1 MSSWSELEHQFT
13 ETKLITPSLQLLSFV
28 FKDSFIQIWSVG
40 SDYIQ
45 CSLQETEK
53 RRRGYPSAQS
63 ALLLLICVFLKNL
76 FTMGI
81 LKKFLETSILY
92 LDTFSNV
99 WAIPESSVI
108 QFKHGTAF
116 CQALIFRMKQKETQ
130 PKSKVK
136 NMLKKRNRKC
146 HVTKKA
152 QTTLKFGRVNREVT
166 SSVYHSLI

>member
-1 MSSWSELEHQFT
+1 MHNACIRFSEFQIKRKTVLSKHELVNELTEWRMSSWSELEHQFT

-28 FKDSFIQIWSVG
+28 FKASFIQIWSVG

-45 CSLQETEK
+45 WSLQETEK

-63 ALLLLICVFLKNL
+63 ALLPLICVFLKNL

-99 WAIPESSVI
+99 WPIPESSVI

-116 CQALIFRMKQKETQ
+116 FQALKFHRSDIPNETEGN
-130 PKSKVK
+130 PTKV
-136 NMLKKRNRKC
+136 
-146 HVTKKA
+146 
-152 QTTLKFGRVNREVT
+152 QT
-166 SSVYHSLI
+166 